1 MGLLREGEK
10 LILQDPAKSD
20 YFGKGTI
27 YLTDSRFVFE
37 AITGGMLSKKTEVK
51 IDQPL
56 GAIQSV
62 SVPDGKTLMVQ
73 FAGSVEPTKI
83 HTGAPEKWEA
93 AIKSAL
99 AVGGKM

>member
-1 MGLLREGEK
+1 MGFLHEGEK

-27 YLTDSRFVFE
+27 YLTDSRVVFE
-37 AITGGMLSKKTEVK
+37 AMTGGFLSKKAEVK

-56 GAIQSV
+56 SAIQSV
-62 SVPDGKTLMVQ
+62 SVPDGKTLMIQ
-73 FAGSVEPTKI
+73 FEGSVEPTKI
-83 HTGAPEKWEA
+83 HTHDPAKWEA

-99 AVGGKM
+99 TVSGKM

>member
-1 MGLLREGEK
+1 MEFLREGEK

-37 AITGGMLSKKTEVK
+37 AMTGGMLSKKSEVK

-56 GAIQSV
+56 DTIQSV
-62 SVPDGKTLMVQ
+62 SIPDGKTLMIQ
-73 FAGSVEPTKI
+73 FAGSVEPTKV
-83 HTGAPEKWEA
+83 HTGAAAKWEA

-99 AVGGKM
+99 AVREKM